1 MSAALLAL
9 AFLLLPAAAAS
20 SGEAVPERFR
30 VFSLPITATA
40 LIGKAVRSSDGER
53 LGTLRELVFDLRNNR
68 VHHAV
73 LDVAG
78 GVRHFP
84 MHRLRLSSDRE
95 HVVLKPERA
104 TIEHGYD
111 EVTLLPAS
119 ALIGPFASE
128 GGGGR
133 LTDVVID
140 AFWGDAAF
148 AAIALDGETS
158 LRPVPLDAFL
168 LRDGALVLATERGKV
183 AALPGF
189 TAAEL
194 DARILDR
201 DFLQRNARNAHRL
214 TPLQ

>member
-9 AFLLLPAAAAS
+9 AFLALPAVAGDS
-20 SGEAVPERFR
+20 PGAVPERFR
-30 VFSLPITATA
+30 VFSLPISASA
-40 LIGKAVRSSDGER
+40 LIGKEVRSNDGER
-53 LGTLRELVFDLRNNR
+53 VGTLRELVFDLRNNR

-78 GVRHFP
+78 STMHAP
-84 MHRLRLSSDRE
+84 MHELRLSSERK

-104 TIEHGYD
+104 TIEPGYD

-119 ALIGPFASE
+119 ALIGRFASE

-148 AAIALDGETS
+148 AAVALDGETS
-158 LRPVPLDAFL
+158 LRPVPLDAL
-168 LRDGALVLATERGKV
+168 VLHDGKLVLAVERGKV

-194 DARILDR
+194 EARILDR
-201 DFLQRNARNAHRL
+201 DFLHRNARNAHRL
-214 TPLQ
+214 TPLR